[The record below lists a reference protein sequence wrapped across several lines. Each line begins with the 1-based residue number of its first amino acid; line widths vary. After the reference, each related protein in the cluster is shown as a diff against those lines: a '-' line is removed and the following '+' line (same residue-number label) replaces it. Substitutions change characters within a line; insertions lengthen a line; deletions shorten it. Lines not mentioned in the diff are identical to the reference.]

1 VAEPGI
7 ESSQVCGLIE
17 RSGTE
22 NAISGCVSDV
32 FFGGDTA
39 WCSDRLQVYRRLV
52 VTSSGAELNVFE
64 SVRPWFDDYDLVRE
78 SLGRTSTVEVQR
90 RR

>member
-7 ESSQVCGLIE
+7 ESSQVCGLVE

-39 WCSDRLQVYRRLV
+39 WCGDRLQVCRRLV

-64 SVRPWFDDYDLVRE
+64 SVRPWFDVYDPVRE
-78 SLGRTSTVEVQR
+78 SLW
-90 RR
+90 

>member
-1 VAEPGI
+1 MAEPGI
-7 ESSQVCGLIE
+7 ESGKVCGLIE

-39 WCSDRLQVYRRLV
+39 WCGDRLQVCRRLV

-64 SVRPWFDDYDLVRE
+64 SVRPWFDVYDPVRE
-78 SLGRTSTVEVQR
+78 SLW
-90 RR
+90 